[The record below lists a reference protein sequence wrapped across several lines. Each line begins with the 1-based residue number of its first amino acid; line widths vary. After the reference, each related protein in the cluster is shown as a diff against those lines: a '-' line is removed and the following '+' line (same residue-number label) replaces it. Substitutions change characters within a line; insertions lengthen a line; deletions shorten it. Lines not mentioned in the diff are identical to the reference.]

1 MNFFCVDKTLGVN
14 WSVESTAMNMSQHE
28 EIAGD
33 LLRPELLLAGQA
45 ETVIKEVS
53 ITKRRGTKK
62 IDEWNFSLS
71 MGVNFC
77 NFQLIFFLPKKPRK
91 VKKKFHIVEKFYY
104 FFVALP

>member
-1 MNFFCVDKTLGVN
+1 MRSAVSQTSEGFMTSNAQNFFCVDKTLGVN
-14 WSVESTAMNMSQHE
+14 WSVESTALNMSQHE

-62 IDEWNFSLS
+62 N
-71 MGVNFC
+71 
-77 NFQLIFFLPKKPRK
+77 K
-91 VKKKFHIVEKFYY
+91 
-104 FFVALP
+104 